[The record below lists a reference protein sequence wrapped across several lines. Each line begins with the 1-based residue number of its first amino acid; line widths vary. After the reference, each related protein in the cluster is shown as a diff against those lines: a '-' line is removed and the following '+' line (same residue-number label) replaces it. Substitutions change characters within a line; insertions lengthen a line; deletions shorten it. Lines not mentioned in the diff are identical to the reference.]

1 MIMLDSVTNYAN
13 NVLNDKI
20 IAGRYVKLACQRHM
34 DDLKRQEND
43 DFPYIFNLDEANR
56 IIHFAE
62 NLILDE
68 GEEKTSLFLYDFQ
81 KFILGSLMGWVHK
94 DTGYR
99 RFRELY
105 MQVGRQNGKSVLQ
118 GILAT
123 YLSGFDGY
131 RNGLI
136 GCIANTEKQSKI
148 VWKEVKKFIN
158 ADKDLKQCFKV
169 VESENK
175 IISKITGTE
184 IQAFSN
190 NVNALDG
197 YRCYLGICDEL
208 HMFRDN
214 QKFKLLQ
221 GGQGKLKQALLSAIT
236 TAGMNLNSF
245 CKEHYDYCIK
255 VLEGLE
261 TKETQFIYIAQMDKN
276 DDIWNYKNWIKANPL
291 KFTNLDNSF
300 NMDSINSMKDIA
312 MEAKSKGGQDL
323 VDFMTKQLNI
333 WVEFSDKKYINLAN
347 LKKCESNL
355 TLNDMRGKTAIC
367 GLDLSSGGDLTSL
380 ALIFNLENNKKFIE
394 SHSFIPEF
402 KVLEHET
409 TDLAPYR
416 TWINSGLLTV
426 TSGFKTDYK
435 YIISYLN
442 DLMNTYNI
450 NIQILGYDNHNAS
463 AFLNDLECLGVD
475 SIEVI
480 QSCRNLNDATMD
492 FKLSVDEN
500 TILYN
505 KNNKLLI
512 WSMAN
517 ALVTSNSFGEIKIDK
532 NYSQSCKRIDPVDS
546 VIDAW
551 HVMLREGF
559 KVDLNKKILADDFY
573 M

>member
-1 MIMLDSVTNYAN
+1 MLDSVTNYAN

-20 IAGRYVKLACQRHM
+20 IAGRYVKLACKRHI

-136 GCIANTEKQSKI
+136 GCIANNEKQSKI

-480 QSCRNLNDATMD
+480 QSCRNLNDATVD

-559 KVDLNKKILADDFY
+559 KFDLNAKILADDFY

>member
-20 IAGRYVKLACQRHM
+20 IAGRYVKLACKRHI

-136 GCIANTEKQSKI
+136 GCIANNEKQSKI

-480 QSCRNLNDATMD
+480 QSCRNLNDATVD

-559 KVDLNKKILADDFY
+559 KFDLNAKILADDFY

>member
-20 IAGRYVKLACQRHM
+20 IAGRYVKLACKRHI

-136 GCIANTEKQSKI
+136 GCIANNEKQSKI

-255 VLEGLE
+255 ILEGLE

-480 QSCRNLNDATMD
+480 QSCRNLNDATVD

-559 KVDLNKKILADDFY
+559 KCDLNKKILADDFY

>member
-20 IAGRYVKLACQRHM
+20 IAGRYVKLACQRHI

-136 GCIANTEKQSKI
+136 GCIANNEKQSKI

-175 IISKITGTE
+175 IISKITE

-255 VLEGLE
+255 ILEGLE

-480 QSCRNLNDATMD
+480 QSCRNLNDATVD

-559 KVDLNKKILADDFY
+559 KCDLNKKILADDFY

>member
-1 MIMLDSVTNYAN
+1 MLDSVTNYAN

-20 IAGRYVKLACQRHM
+20 IAGRYVKLACQRHI

-136 GCIANTEKQSKI
+136 GCIANNEKQSKI

-480 QSCRNLNDATMD
+480 QSCRNLNDATVD

>member
-13 NVLNDKI
+13 NVLNNEI
-20 IAGRYVKLACQRHM
+20 IAGRYVKLACERHM
-34 DDLKRQEND
+34 DDLKRQGND
-43 DFPYIFNLDEANR
+43 DFPYIFNADEANR

-136 GCIANTEKQSKI
+136 GCIANNEKQSKI

-355 TLNDMRGKTAIC
+355 TLSDMRGKTAIC

-435 YIISYLN
+435 YIISYLK

-480 QSCRNLNDATMD
+480 QSCRNLNDATVD
-492 FKLSVDEN
+492 FKLSIDEN

-559 KVDLNKKILADDFY
+559 KFDLNKKILADDFY

>member
-20 IAGRYVKLACQRHM
+20 IAGRYVKLACKRHI

-136 GCIANTEKQSKI
+136 GCIANNEKQSKI

-175 IISKITGTE
+175 IISKITE

-255 VLEGLE
+255 ILEGLE

-480 QSCRNLNDATMD
+480 QSCRNLNDATVD

-559 KVDLNKKILADDFY
+559 KCDLNKKILADDFY

>member
-1 MIMLDSVTNYAN
+1 MLDSVTNYAN

-20 IAGRYVKLACQRHM
+20 IAGRYVKLACQRHI

-442 DLMNTYNI
+442 DLKNTYNI

-480 QSCRNLNDATMD
+480 QSCRNLNDATVD
-492 FKLSVDEN
+492 FKLSIDEN